1 MDRCGRATAGS
12 DEVRAEVKG
21 LGKIL
26 VLAAAVAA
34 VVIIAREPVFWKRY
48 FLAVTGGAGPS
59 SSLYQPRERIAGGNQ
74 PTAPRVD
81 PQLESLDR
89 RALEAAASYA
99 GERDSSAL
107 IVSRHEHIVFEKYW
121 HGTGFDTLED
131 GQSFARVVAALA
143 VGAALS
149 QRRIHWPD
157 EPIGYFISS
166 WHDDPRGA
174 ITVSQ
179 LLKMSSGLRAPEP
192 SLNPWGASVR
202 GSLGGDVLSAALEE
216 PLAATPG
223 SVWQEQ
229 SADPQLVASVI
240 ERATGRRYA
249 QFVSEALWRAIGAGD
264 AWLWLDR
271 PGGTAHA
278 DCCMLARQGDWI
290 RVAELLVK
298 DGNYRGEEVIRP
310 GWIARMLVP
319 AAGNAAYGSY
329 VRLGKSNPTGT
340 EPYAVDDLFVVEG
353 NGGNRIWVVPSMH
366 LAILRMGHL
375 PRHASDW
382 DDTRIPNLI
391 IRGARDYQPP
401 QVRPGADI
409 SKIVP
414 GH

>member
-1 MDRCGRATAGS
+1 VCVLTGARRMKS
-12 DEVRAEVKG
+12 
-21 LGKIL
+21 LGNIL
-26 VLAAAVAA
+26 VLTLALAA
-34 VVIIAREPVFWKRY
+34 VVVIAREPVFWKRY
-48 FLAVTGGAGPS
+48 FLAVIGDSDPS

-81 PQLESLDR
+81 PLLESLDPR
-89 RALEAAASYA
+89 SLEAAASYA

-121 HGTGFDTLED
+121 QGTGFDTLKD

-149 QRRIHWPD
+149 ERKIHWPD
-157 EPIGYFISS
+157 EPIGYFISP

-192 SLNPWGASVR
+192 SLNPWGSSVR
-202 GSLGGDVLSAALEE
+202 GSLGPDILAAALAE
-216 PLAATPG
+216 PLAAKPG
-223 SVWQEQ
+223 SVWLEQ

-240 ERATGRRYA
+240 ERATGMRYA
-249 QFVSEALWRAIGAGD
+249 QFVSQTLWRPIGASD

-271 PGGTAHA
+271 TGGTAHA
-278 DCCMLARQGDWI
+278 DCCMLAKQGDWI

-298 DGNYRGEEVIRP
+298 DGNYRGEEVIHP
-310 GWIARMLVP
+310 GWVARMLVP
-319 AAGNAAYGSY
+319 AAGNAAHGSY
-329 VRLGKSNPTGT
+329 VRLGKAVPMGLSGSPTGP
-340 EPYAVDDLFVVEG
+340 EPYAADDLFVVEG
-353 NGGNRIWVVPSMH
+353 TGGNRMWVVPSMH

-375 PRHASDW
+375 PRHARDW

-391 IRGARDYQPP
+391 IHGARDYQPP
-401 QVRPGADI
+401 QVRPGSDI